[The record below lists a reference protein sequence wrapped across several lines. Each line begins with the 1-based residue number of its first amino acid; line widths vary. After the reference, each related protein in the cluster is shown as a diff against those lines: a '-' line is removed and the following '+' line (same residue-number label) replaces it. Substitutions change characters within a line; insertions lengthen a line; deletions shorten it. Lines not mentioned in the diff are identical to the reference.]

1 MIASVGSLSAG
12 KGSDPSVF
20 PETCMIRP
28 LRSLLLALSLVATVA
43 TAAPAPMEG
52 DQLEQVVLLSR
63 HNLRAPVVASGALAM
78 PRRRRWPRWEVAPGE
93 LTTKGGV
100 LEVYMGRYIG
110 QWLRQAQ
117 LLPASGCPQPADF
130 HAHANSLQRTQATA
144 QFFVAGA
151 FPGCHVAV
159 EQRMALGTMD
169 PLFDPVIHNDD
180 AAFRTRALA
189 AMQQALA
196 ASDLAPALS
205 VVEEITRYPQ
215 SAACT
220 GRSDCHLVLADTTF
234 SAEPGKEPRAFTGTG
249 QRSGRCPADGALP
262 GKWRSARRLGPLEHG
277 GQWQAL
283 AQIRNRYQ
291 DILFGTPAV
300 ARDVA
305 APLLARVDASFG
317 DPASPKVTLLVGH
330 DSNIGSVLAA
340 MGIGDYSLPGQ
351 FEKTPIGGLL
361 QFERW
366 RDRQGG
372 GERFRLAYVYPT
384 TAQLR
389 DAVPLTEAQPPG
401 ASHCPCRAVTG
412 RAAAV
417 RSSSSCCS
425 GPVAETGAIAAACA
439 RCPAQPST

>member
-1 MIASVGSLSAG
+1 MIA
-12 KGSDPSVF
+12 
-20 PETCMIRP
+20 
-28 LRSLLLALSLVATVA
+28 LLLALSLATPAA
-43 TAAPAPMEG
+43 TAATAPVEG

-63 HNLRAPVVASGALAM
+63 HNLRAPVVASGALAHAT
-78 PRRRRWPRWEVAPGE
+78 PERWPRWDVGPGE

-117 LLPASGCPQPADF
+117 LLPASGCPRPADF

-144 QFFVAGA
+144 QFFIAGA
-151 FPGCHVAV
+151 FPGCHVVV

-180 AAFRTRALA
+180 AAFRKRALA
-189 AMQQALA
+189 AMQQALT

-220 GRSDCHLVLADTTF
+220 GRSDCHLVLGDTTF
-234 SAEPGKEPRAFTGTG
+234 NAEPGKEPRA
-249 QRSGRCPADGALP
+249 SGSLALASGLVDALLMEHYQGSGVP
-262 GKWRSARRLGPLEHG
+262 REGWGRLNTE
-277 GQWQAL
+277 GQWLAL

-291 DILFGTPAV
+291 DILFGTPEV

-305 APLLARVDASFG
+305 APLLTRVNALFD

-340 MGIGDYSLPGQ
+340 LGITDYTLPGQ
-351 FEKTPIGGLL
+351 YEKTPIGGLL

-366 RDRQGG
+366 RDRHSGV
-372 GERFRLAYVYPT
+372 ERIRLAYVYPT

-389 DAVPLTEAQPPG
+389 DALPLANAQPPG
-401 ASHCPCRAVTG
+401 RVVLRVPGC
-412 RAAAV
+412 AAQG
-417 RSSSSCCS
+417 CT
-425 GPVAETGAIAAACA
+425 VAEFQRLLHPKA
-439 RCPAQPST
+439 R

>member
-1 MIASVGSLSAG
+1 LLPINDRFGVGSLSAG

-43 TAAPAPMEG
+43 TAAPAPMDG

-63 HNLRAPVVASGALAM
+63 HNLRAPVVASGALANAT
-78 PRRRRWPRWEVAPGE
+78 PETWPRWEVAPGE

-100 LEVYMGRYIG
+100 LEVYMGRYIA

-117 LLPASGCPQPADF
+117 LLPLSGCPHEDDF
-130 HAHANSLQRTQATA
+130 HAYANSLQRTQATA

-151 FPGCHVAV
+151 FPGCHVSV
-159 EQRMALGTMD
+159 EQRMPLGSMD
-169 PLFDPVIHNDD
+169 PLFDPVIHNGDTT
-180 AAFRTRALA
+180 FRTRALES
-189 AMQQALA
+189 MQRALA
-196 ASDLAPALS
+196 AANLAPALS

-215 SAACT
+215 SAACK
-220 GRSDCHLVLADTTF
+220 GHSDCHLALADTTF
-234 SAEPGKEPRAFTGTG
+234 STEPGKEPRA
-249 QRSGRCPADGALP
+249 SGSLALASGLVDALLMEHYQGSGIP
-262 GKWRSARRLGPLEHG
+262 REGWGRLTTEA
-277 GQWQAL
+277 QWQAL

-291 DILFGTPAV
+291 DILFGTPEV

-305 APLLARVDASFG
+305 APLLTRVNALFD

-340 MGIGDYSLPGQ
+340 LGISDYSLPGQ
-351 FEKTPIGGLL
+351 YEKTPIGGLL

-366 RDRQGG
+366 RDRHSGV
-372 GERFRLAYVYPT
+372 ERIRLAYVYPT

-389 DAVPLTEAQPPG
+389 DALPLANAQPPG
-401 ASHCPCRAVTG
+401 RVVLRVPGC
-412 RAAAV
+412 AAQG
-417 RSSSSCCS
+417 CT
-425 GPVAETGAIAAACA
+425 VAEFQRLLHPKA
-439 RCPAQPST
+439 R

>member
-1 MIASVGSLSAG
+1 VDLLLPINDRFGVGSLSAG

-28 LRSLLLALSLVATVA
+28 LRSLLLALSLIATVA
-43 TAAPAPMEG
+43 TAAPAPMDG

-63 HNLRAPVVASGALAM
+63 HNLRAPVVASGALANAT
-78 PRRRRWPRWEVAPGE
+78 PETWPRWEVAPGE

-100 LEVYMGRYIG
+100 LEVYMGRYIA

-117 LLPASGCPQPADF
+117 LLPVSGCPQEDDF
-130 HAHANSLQRTQATA
+130 HAYANSLQRTQATA

-159 EQRMALGTMD
+159 EQRMPLGSMD
-169 PLFDPVIHNDD
+169 PLFDPVIRRDD
-180 AAFRTRALA
+180 AAFRTRALES
-189 AMQQALA
+189 MQRALA
-196 ASDLAPALS
+196 AVDLAPALS

-215 SAACT
+215 SAACK
-220 GRSDCHLVLADTTF
+220 GHSDCHLALADTTF
-234 SAEPGKEPRAFTGTG
+234 STEPGKEPRA
-249 QRSGRCPADGALP
+249 SGSLALASGLVDALLMEHYQGSGIP
-262 GKWRSARRLGPLEHG
+262 REGWGRLTTEA
-277 GQWQAL
+277 QWQAL

-291 DILFGTPAV
+291 DILFGTPEV

-305 APLLARVDASFG
+305 APLLTRVNALFD

-340 MGIGDYSLPGQ
+340 LGITDYTLPGQ
-351 FEKTPIGGLL
+351 YEKTPIGGLL

-366 RDRQGG
+366 RDRHSGV
-372 GERFRLAYVYPT
+372 ERIRLAYVYPT

-389 DAVPLTEAQPPG
+389 DALPLANAQPPG
-401 ASHCPCRAVTG
+401 RVVLRVPGC
-412 RAAAV
+412 AAQG
-417 RSSSSCCS
+417 CT
-425 GPVAETGAIAAACA
+425 VAEFQRLLHPKA
-439 RCPAQPST
+439 R

>member
-1 MIASVGSLSAG
+1 VDLLLPINDRFGVGSLSAG

-28 LRSLLLALSLVATVA
+28 LRSLLLALSLVTTVA
-43 TAAPAPMEG
+43 TAAPAPMDG

-63 HNLRAPVVASGALAM
+63 HNLRAPVVASGALANAT
-78 PRRRRWPRWEVAPGE
+78 PETWPRWEVAPGE

-100 LEVYMGRYIG
+100 LEVYMGRYIA

-117 LLPASGCPQPADF
+117 LLPVSGCPQEDDF
-130 HAHANSLQRTQATA
+130 HAYANSLQRTQATA

-159 EQRMALGTMD
+159 EQRMPLGSMD
-169 PLFDPVIHNDD
+169 PLFDPVIRRDD
-180 AAFRTRALA
+180 AAFRTRALES
-189 AMQQALA
+189 MQRALA
-196 ASDLAPALS
+196 AVDLAPALS

-215 SAACT
+215 STACK
-220 GRSDCHLVLADTTF
+220 GHSDCHLALADTTF
-234 SAEPGKEPRAFTGTG
+234 STEPGKEPRA
-249 QRSGRCPADGALP
+249 SGSLALASGLVDALLMEHYQGSGIP
-262 GKWRSARRLGPLEHG
+262 REGWGRLTTEA
-277 GQWQAL
+277 QWQAL

-291 DILFGTPAV
+291 DILFGTPEV

-305 APLLARVDASFG
+305 APLLTRVNALFD

-340 MGIGDYSLPGQ
+340 LGISDYSLPGQ
-351 FEKTPIGGLL
+351 YEKTPIGGLL

-366 RDRQGG
+366 RDRHSGV
-372 GERFRLAYVYPT
+372 ERIRLAYIYPT

-389 DAVPLTEAQPPG
+389 DALPLANAQPPG
-401 ASHCPCRAVTG
+401 RVVLRVPGC
-412 RAAAV
+412 AAQE
-417 RSSSSCCS
+417 CT
-425 GPVAETGAIAAACA
+425 VAEFQRLLHPKA
-439 RCPAQPST
+439 R

>member
-1 MIASVGSLSAG
+1 
-12 KGSDPSVF
+12 
-20 PETCMIRP
+20 MIRS
-28 LRSLLLALSLVATVA
+28 LRPLLLALALVA
-43 TAAPAPMEG
+43 TAAAAASPSVEG
-52 DQLEQVVLLSR
+52 EALEQVILLSR
-63 HNLRAPVVASGALAM
+63 HNLRAPVVASGALAHATQE
-78 PRRRRWPRWEVAPGE
+78 RWPRWDVGPGE

-159 EQRMALGTMD
+159 EQRMPLGTID
-169 PLFDPVIHNDD
+169 PLFDPVVHRDD
-180 AAFRTRALA
+180 AAFRTRAVS
-189 AMQQALA
+189 AMQQALS

-205 VVEEITRYPQ
+205 VVEGITLYPQ

-220 GRSDCHLVLADTTF
+220 GRSNCHLALADTTF
-234 SAEPGKEPRAFTGTG
+234 SAEPGKEPRA
-249 QRSGRCPADGALP
+249 SGSLALASGLVDALLMEHYQGSGIP
-262 GKWRSARRLGPLEHG
+262 REGWGRLTTEA
-277 GQWQAL
+277 QWQAL

-291 DILFGTPAV
+291 DILFGTPEV

-305 APLLARVDASFG
+305 GPLLARVDALLE
-317 DPASPKVTLLVGH
+317 DPASPKVSLLVGH
-330 DSNIGSVLAA
+330 DSNIGSLLAA
-340 MGIGDYSLPGQ
+340 LGITDYTLPGQ
-351 FEKTPIGGLL
+351 YEKTPIGGLL

-366 RDRQGG
+366 RDRQSG

-389 DAVPLTEAQPPG
+389 DALPLNDVQPPG
-401 ASHCPCRAVTG
+401 RVELALPGCGQYGCSDVQFERLLHRALN
-412 RAAAV
+412 
-417 RSSSSCCS
+417 
-425 GPVAETGAIAAACA
+425 
-439 RCPAQPST
+439 

>member
-1 MIASVGSLSAG
+1 MIA
-12 KGSDPSVF
+12 
-20 PETCMIRP
+20 
-28 LRSLLLALSLVATVA
+28 LLLALSLATTAA
-43 TAAPAPMEG
+43 TAAPVPMQG
-52 DQLEQVVLLSR
+52 DQLEQVALLSR
-63 HNLRAPVVASGALAM
+63 HNLRAPVVASGALAKAT
-78 PRRRRWPRWEVAPGE
+78 PERWPGWDVASGE

-117 LLPASGCPQPADF
+117 LLPPSDCPQPGDF

-159 EQRMALGTMD
+159 EQRMPLGTMD
-169 PLFDPVIHNDD
+169 PLFNPVIHRDD
-180 AAFRTRALA
+180 AAFRTRAVS

-205 VVEEITRYPQ
+205 VVEAITRYPQ
-215 SAACT
+215 SAACK
-220 GRSDCHLVLADTTF
+220 GHSGCHLMLADTTF
-234 SAEPGKEPRAFTGTG
+234 NAEPGKEPRA
-249 QRSGRCPADGALP
+249 SGSLALAS
-262 GKWRSARRLGPLEHG
+262 GLVDALLMEHYQGSSTSREGWGRLNTE

-291 DILFGTPAV
+291 DILFGTPEV

-305 APLLARVDASFG
+305 GPLLARVDALLE
-317 DPASPKVTLLVGH
+317 DPASPKVSLLVGH

-340 MGIGDYSLPGQ
+340 LGISDYSLPGQ
-351 FEKTPIGGLL
+351 YEKTPIGGLL

-366 RDRQGG
+366 RDRHS
-372 GERFRLAYVYPT
+372 GEERIRLAYVYPT

-389 DAVPLTEAQPPG
+389 DALPLTNAQPPG
-401 ASHCPCRAVTG
+401 RVALRVPGC
-412 RAAAV
+412 AAQG
-417 RSSSSCCS
+417 CT
-425 GPVAETGAIAAACA
+425 VAEFQRLLHPAA
-439 RCPAQPST
+439 R

>member
-1 MIASVGSLSAG
+1 VDLLLPINDRFGVGSLSAG

-43 TAAPAPMEG
+43 TAAPAPMDG

-63 HNLRAPVVASGALAM
+63 HNLRAPVVASGALANAT
-78 PRRRRWPRWEVAPGE
+78 PETWPRWEVAPGE

-100 LEVYMGRYIG
+100 LEVYMGRYIA

-117 LLPASGCPQPADF
+117 LLPVSGCPQEDDF
-130 HAHANSLQRTQATA
+130 HAYANSLQRTQATA

-159 EQRMALGTMD
+159 EQRMPLGSMD
-169 PLFDPVIHNDD
+169 PLFDPVIRRDD
-180 AAFRTRALA
+180 AAFRTRALES
-189 AMQQALA
+189 MQRALA
-196 ASDLAPALS
+196 AVDLAPALS

-215 SAACT
+215 STACK
-220 GRSDCHLVLADTTF
+220 GHSDCHLALADTTF
-234 SAEPGKEPRAFTGTG
+234 STEPGKEPRA
-249 QRSGRCPADGALP
+249 SGSLALASGLVDALLMEHYQGSGIP
-262 GKWRSARRLGPLEHG
+262 REGWGRLTTEA
-277 GQWQAL
+277 QWQAL

-291 DILFGTPAV
+291 DILFGTPEV

-305 APLLARVDASFG
+305 APLLTRVNALFD

-340 MGIGDYSLPGQ
+340 LGISDYSLPGQ
-351 FEKTPIGGLL
+351 YEKTPIGGLL

-366 RDRQGG
+366 RDRHSGV
-372 GERFRLAYVYPT
+372 ERIRLAYIYPT

-389 DAVPLTEAQPPG
+389 DALPLANAQPPG
-401 ASHCPCRAVTG
+401 RVVLRVPGC
-412 RAAAV
+412 AAQE
-417 RSSSSCCS
+417 CT
-425 GPVAETGAIAAACA
+425 VAEFQRLLHPKA
-439 RCPAQPST
+439 R